1 MPLISAPSDPR
12 TPDLRVW
19 HYDGASGIRQQRLLR
34 IEGDDFRLTSP
45 AGAWETYSFAD
56 LIARDAQDGG
66 AVFALK
72 KRPGWR
78 IGFAGDVPEEIAE
91 HLPRVRH
98 YGGLIDRVGLW
109 RSSFMFAV
117 LAAGAIALFLRT
129 PAAVARAVPPSVER
143 KLGDLMVGDFGHR
156 ACAGPGGS
164 EALSAMLH
172 RIAPGDAE
180 LDVRVVNLPIV
191 NAVTLPG
198 GKIVIFDRLLQEART
213 PEEIAGVLAH
223 EIGHV
228 RHHDVMES
236 LLRQLGLSVLLGG
249 LDGKVGGYTNT
260 LLAATYSRDAEARA
274 DGYALE
280 ALNQA
285 GVSPAP
291 MAQFFRRMSGGEMK
305 GEGAARIMTYFST
318 HPMSRD
324 RAARFDQAARGH
336 GGYRP
341 VLDAEAWARLRTIC
355 SSDPEAEKP
364 GLRF

>member
-1 MPLISAPSDPR
+1 MPLTSARSEAARPG
-12 TPDLRVW
+12 LHVW
-19 HYDGASGIRQQRLLR
+19 HYDGVSGVKQQRLLK
-34 IEGDDFRLTSP
+34 IHDDAFRLISP
-45 AGAWETYSFAD
+45 DGAWESYAFAD
-56 LIARDAQDGG
+56 LIARDTQDGG

-78 IGFAGDVPEEIAE
+78 IGFAGAVPEEIAE
-91 HLPRVRH
+91 HLPRVRR

-109 RSSFMFAV
+109 RSSFVFAV
-117 LAAGAIALFLRT
+117 LAAGAITLFLRT
-129 PAAVARAVPPSVER
+129 PAAVARAVPPSLER

-156 ACAGPGGS
+156 ACAGPGGP
-164 EALSAMLH
+164 EALAAMLQ
-172 RIAPGDAE
+172 RIDPKDRT

-198 GKIVIFDRLLQEART
+198 GKIVIFNRLLQEART

-274 DGYALE
+274 DGYALD

-285 GVSPAP
+285 GVSPEP
-291 MAQFFRRMSGGEMK
+291 MAQFFRRMAGGEMK

-318 HPMSRD
+318 HPMSED
-324 RAARFDQAARGH
+324 RARRFDQAARGH

-341 VLDAEAWARLRTIC
+341 VLDADAWAKLRAIC
-355 SSDPEAEKP
+355 SSDPDAEKP
-364 GLRF
+364 GFRF